1 MFSFVN
7 GIEKGDNSDGRS
19 MEWRGMRAGL
29 EILANIV
36 IFVRDIGR
44 GIGCNHSCRMVLK
57 LEKD

>member
-1 MFSFVN
+1 MVLKR
-7 GIEKGDNSDGRS
+7 GIIVTGGS
-19 MEWRGMRAGL
+19 MEWRGMRVGL

-44 GIGCNHSCRMVLK
+44 GIGCNHSSRMVLK

>member
-19 MEWRGMRAGL
+19 MEWRGMRACL

-36 IFVRDIGR
+36 IFVRDIE
-44 GIGCNHSCRMVLK
+44 CNHSCRMVLK